1 MAVIEGNSLPKIE
14 LADILPEIIVEN
26 MGLIFTILKAL
37 GIFAILYIL
46 YIFVSLFLNW
56 KKFKRLGNLEKKID
70 KMDKKLSLLIKIK
83 KDRRKSK

>member
-70 KMDKKLSLLIKIK
+70 KIDKKLSLLIKIK

>member
-14 LADILPEIIVEN
+14 LADILPEIIVDN

-70 KMDKKLSLLIKIK
+70 KIDKKLSLLIKIK

>member
-1 MAVIEGNSLPKIE
+1 MVVIEGNSLPKIE

-70 KMDKKLSLLIKIK
+70 KIDKKLSLLIKIK